1 MKQYKIGERITIKP
15 NVVTPGLEPMAGKSG
30 VIVNVNDAHLTPS
43 VDFHQ
48 DSNGRLWT
56 AYLQD
61 IASSEPYVFNQKTID
76 SLRIEGGNQRIT
88 REIAQRL
95 VEIRDNAQRDDDK
108 NLREISR
115 LVREIRLLKKN
126 IK

>member
-30 VIVNVNDAHLTPS
+30 VVVSVNNSECEPTVNFRAD
-43 VDFHQ
+43 
-48 DSNGRLWT
+48 NGRIWT

-61 IASSEPYVFNQKTID
+61 IADSEPYIFNQKTVD

-95 VEIRDNAQRDDDK
+95 VEIRENAQRDDDK
-108 NLREISR
+108 NLREVSR